1 MKIIEITKDDLEAAR
16 QYIRHWVPSSDN
28 AEMMCAAL
36 RHDTNLAVRALV
48 DNRGIAA
55 VASYTAYSDRLH
67 IFSLGSIEPGA
78 GSLLMESLEAMA
90 DAFKLP
96 VTVLATKK
104 AVPFYQKRGYKP
116 SARQGTSK
124 SVVRMRLGR
133 RRPA

>member
-1 MKIIEITKDDLEAAR
+1 MRVVEITKDNLSAAK
-16 QYIRHWVPSSDN
+16 QYIRDWVPASDN

-36 RHDTNLAVRALV
+36 REDTNLAVRALV

-67 IFSLGSIEPGA
+67 IFSLGSIEAGA
-78 GSLLMESLEAMA
+78 GSMLMGSLEAMA
-90 DAFKLP
+90 DVFKLP

-104 AVPFYQKRGYKP
+104 AVGFYEKRGYKP

-133 RRPA
+133 KRP